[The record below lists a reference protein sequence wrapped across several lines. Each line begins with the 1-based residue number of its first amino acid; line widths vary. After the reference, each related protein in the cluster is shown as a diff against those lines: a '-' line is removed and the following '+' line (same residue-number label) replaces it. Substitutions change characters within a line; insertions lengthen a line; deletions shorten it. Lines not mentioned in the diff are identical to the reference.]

1 MSTHDDETHPPMSP
15 RYPDLEV
22 SLRTENPLALVSAT
36 RLVLRRAGKDRTEI
50 ESFTRTALS
59 SADPTSACS
68 RYVRL
73 EGRGRRG

>member
-1 MSTHDDETHPPMSP
+1 MSDQDDETTPAMSP

-22 SLRTENPLALVSAT
+22 SLRTEHPLALVSAT
-36 RLVLRRAGKDRTEI
+36 RLALRRAGKDRTEI

-59 SADPTSACS
+59 SSDPRSACS

-73 EGRGRRG
+73 DARGRD

>member
-1 MSTHDDETHPPMSP
+1 MASQDDETDPPMSP

-22 SLRTENPLALVSAT
+22 SLRTDHPLALISAT
-36 RLVLRRAGKDRTEI
+36 RLALRRAGKDRTEI

-59 SADPTSACS
+59 SSDPRSACS

-73 EGRGRRG
+73 DEPRRS